1 MSQTFE
7 VTGELTDDRHL
18 TLDEPIQLPAGKVR
32 VIVEPVAGD
41 AKPDLETFLREMH
54 ARQKARGHVP
64 PTKEEVDAYINAERD
79 SWDF

>member
-7 VTGELTDDRHL
+7 TTGEMTDNRHV
-18 TLDEPIQLPAGKVR
+18 TLDEAIPLAAGKVR
-32 VIVEPVAGD
+32 IIVEPVAVKP
-41 AKPDLETFLREMH
+41 APDLDAFLRDLR

-79 SWDF
+79 SWDS